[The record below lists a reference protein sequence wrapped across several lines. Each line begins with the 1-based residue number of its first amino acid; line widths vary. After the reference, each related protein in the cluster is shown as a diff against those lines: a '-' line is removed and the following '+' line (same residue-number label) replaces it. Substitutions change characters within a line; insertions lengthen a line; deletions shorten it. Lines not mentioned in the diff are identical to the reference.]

1 MSSSTPF
8 GWPEEAPVNSTL
20 TMLRDELR
28 PLAAVTALLMLITV
42 VAYPLAVTGI
52 AQGVFQRQANGSLI
66 RIDGVAVGSSLVG
79 QAFKGPE
86 YFHPRPSAAGSG
98 YDAASSS
105 GSNLG
110 PTSHKLI
117 NGVKDDPAT
126 ADIDESFAGLVQRA
140 VAYREENGLGED
152 VEIPADAITASGSGL
167 DPHIS
172 LANARLQAARV
183 AEARGV
189 SEAEVLGL
197 VEDAIE
203 DPAFGFIGAERV
215 NVLKLNIDLN
225 ERFPLPE

>member
-1 MSSSTPF
+1 
-8 GWPEEAPVNSTL
+8 VNTTFNL
-20 TMLRDELR
+20 LRSELR
-28 PLAAVTALLMLITV
+28 PLIAVTVLLMPITV
-42 VAYPLAVTGI
+42 VSYPLAVTGI
-52 AQGVFQRQANGSLI
+52 AQGLFDRQANGSLVKV
-66 RIDGVAVGSSLVG
+66 DGMVVGSSLVG
-79 QAFKGPE
+79 QAFEGAE

-110 PTSHKLI
+110 PTSDKLI
-117 NGVKDDPAT
+117 NGVEDDPAT
-126 ADIDESFAGLVQRA
+126 ADVDESFAGLVQRA
-140 VAYREENGLGED
+140 AAYREENGLSDD
-152 VEIPADAITASGSGL
+152 VEIPADAITASASGL

-172 LANARLQAARV
+172 PANARLQAARV

-215 NVLKLNIDLN
+215 NVLKLNIELN

>member
-1 MSSSTPF
+1 
-8 GWPEEAPVNSTL
+8 
-20 TMLRDELR
+20 
-28 PLAAVTALLMLITV
+28 MLITV

-52 AQGVFQRQANGSLI
+52 AQSVFDRQANGSLI
-66 RIDGVAVGSSLVG
+66 KVDGVPVGSSLLG
-79 QAFKGPE
+79 QSFEGAE

-110 PTSHKLI
+110 PTSDKLI
-117 NGVKDDPAT
+117 NGVEDDPAT
-126 ADIDESFAGLVQRA
+126 ADADESFAGLVQRA
-140 VAYREENGLGED
+140 AGYREENGLADD

-172 LANARLQAARV
+172 PANARLQAARV

-189 SEAEVLGL
+189 AEAEVLGL

-203 DPAFGFIGAERV
+203 DPALGFIGAERV
-215 NVLKLNIDLN
+215 NVLKLNIELN